1 MTLQIERKL
10 KKLVEQWPV
19 GTVATSLWFQKL
31 NISRQLVQHYIHSG
45 WIEPLGRGAYKRAHD
60 KIEWYGAL
68 ASLQKQTGLS
78 VHAGGPTA
86 LSLRGVSHYLRMG
99 KEKIFLFSDP
109 KASLPKWFGDYNWG
123 QPLEHI
129 KTSILPSELA
139 IKDYVYQ
146 GIEIKISSPE
156 RAVLECLYLTP
167 QKFDLVE
174 CYQIIEGLVNL
185 RPHILQELLAKCT
198 SIRVKRSFLYMAE
211 KAKLPVL
218 EHLKLD
224 TISLGKG
231 DRSIVKKGVYNSKY
245 GISLP
250 RELVDYV

>member
-1 MTLQIERKL
+1 MSVQRDRKL
-10 KKLVEQWPV
+10 KNLLEQWQS
-19 GTVATSLWFQKL
+19 GTVATSTWFKEL
-31 NISRQLVQHYIHSG
+31 SISHQLVQRYLHSG

-60 KIEWYGAL
+60 KIEWQGAL
-68 ASLQKQTGLS
+68 ASLQKQTNLS
-78 VHAGGPTA
+78 VHVGGPTA
-86 LSLRGVSHYLRMG
+86 LFLRGASHYLRMG

-109 KASLPKWFGDYNWG
+109 KASLPQWFVDYDWG
-123 QPLEHI
+123 HPLKHI
-129 KTSILPSELA
+129 KTSILPSDLA
-139 IKDYVYQ
+139 LKGYDYQ
-146 GIEIKISSPE
+146 GVEIRISSPE

-174 CYQIIEGLVNL
+174 CYQNIEGLVNL
-185 RPHILQELLAKCT
+185 RPNILQELLAKCT